1 MKIAN
6 AIVPASMFAAAAL
19 FVLTPAELTQAQGPG
34 ARPDLDAIK
43 RDYRRPAPRPV
54 ENQLLV
60 DLGRTLFFD
69 PRISASGKTA
79 CASCHF
85 PELGYVVTDAH
96 PLNDSGK
103 PTSRK
108 SQPLIGLGYAGN
120 APVGWD
126 GRSPT
131 LEAQAKASIAT
142 GSMSMRETETPV
154 KVEAIEERIRSAPD
168 YAAKFNAA
176 LPGKPINIDAIAQAV
191 AAFERTLEPGLA
203 PFDRWVSGEVA
214 AIPESAKR
222 GFALFAGKAGCAACH
237 SGWRFTDDQ
246 FHDIGTTT
254 TDQGRGREVKDA
266 ALSFAFKTPTLRSV
280 ALRAPYMH
288 NASIA
293 TLPDV
298 VRHYERGGFD
308 RPSRSPMLVPV
319 QLTETERL
327 DLVAFMETLTGD
339 DAGSRPSR

>member
-120 APVGWD
+120 AAVGWD
-126 GRSPT
+126 GRSAT
-131 LEAQAKASIAT
+131 LEVQAKASKHRSRLRRSRS
-142 GSMSMRETETPV
+142 GSDRLLTMRQSSTRLCRASRSTSMRSHRPW
-154 KVEAIEERIRSAPD
+154 RRSSAPWSRGLPRSIGGS
-168 YAAKFNAA
+168 AARWQRSPNQPNVDSRFSPARPAA
-176 LPGKPINIDAIAQAV
+176 PRAIAV
-191 AAFERTLEPGLA
+191 G
-203 PFDRWVSGEVA
+203 D
-214 AIPESAKR
+214 
-222 GFALFAGKAGCAACH
+222 
-237 SGWRFTDDQ
+237 
-246 FHDIGTTT
+246 
-254 TDQGRGREVKDA
+254 
-266 ALSFAFKTPTLRSV
+266 
-280 ALRAPYMH
+280 
-288 NASIA
+288 
-293 TLPDV
+293 
-298 VRHYERGGFD
+298 
-308 RPSRSPMLVPV
+308 SPMTSSTISAP
-319 QLTETERL
+319 RRPIR
-327 DLVAFMETLTGD
+327 A
-339 DAGSRPSR
+339 AAARSRMPR